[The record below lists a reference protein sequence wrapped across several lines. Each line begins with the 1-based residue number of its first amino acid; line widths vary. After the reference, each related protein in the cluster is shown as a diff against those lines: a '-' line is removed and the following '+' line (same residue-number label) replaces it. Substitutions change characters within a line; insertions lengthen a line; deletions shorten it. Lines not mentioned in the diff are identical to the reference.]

1 MQHKLKEPNVMY
13 ENGISYVKC
22 NRKKPVASRLR
33 YDRVAVALV
42 ALILVIVAISL
53 LAGALKNSKDG
64 DAEEANN
71 GVNSGENALNLAPKV
86 DNSRAVYLSP
96 SNQWDNEYTGV
107 DTTEAEEMRRVAEV
121 AKAYLVERG
130 IKVYMASEDVTLVE
144 KVELANDLGVG
155 MYVSIHS
162 NAGDALGEGTEC
174 FYNPDIKNS
183 QNLASYVYNKV
194 SAVTPTDDR
203 GLIDVL
209 ETELYEIQNTEMAA
223 CLVEVEFHDIDEH
236 AEWIVDNTD
245 TLGKAIGEAIVEYY
259 NTLDSQSSIS

>member
-13 ENGISYVKC
+13 ENKISYVKC
-22 NRKKPVASRLR
+22 KRKKPVASRLR
-33 YDRVAVALV
+33 YDRIAVALV
-42 ALILVIVAISL
+42 ALMLLIVAISL
-53 LAGALKNSKDG
+53 LAGAINNSKEG
-64 DAEEANN
+64 DTKEVNN
-71 GVNSGENALNLAPKV
+71 GVDLEENAINLAPKV

-121 AKAYLVERG
+121 AKAYLVEKG
-130 IKVYMASEDVTLVE
+130 MKVYMASEDVTLVE

-162 NAGDALGEGTEC
+162 NAGDGEGEGTEC
-174 FYNPDIKNS
+174 YYNPDIKNS
-183 QNLASYVYNKV
+183 QSLASYVYNKV

-209 ETELYEIQNTEMAA
+209 ETELYEIQNTEMPA
-223 CLVEVEFHDIDEH
+223 CLLEVEFHDIDEH
-236 AEWIVDNTD
+236 AQWIVDNTD
-245 TLGKAIGEAIVEYY
+245 ALGKAIGEAIMEYY